1 VLLATVLTV
10 VLVLSSVY
18 LLGQFWSG
26 DLLGDD

>member
-1 VLLATVLTV
+1 MLLGAVLTV

-26 DLLGDD
+26 ELLGDD

>member
-1 VLLATVLTV
+1 MLLVAVLTV

-26 DLLGDD
+26 ELLGDD